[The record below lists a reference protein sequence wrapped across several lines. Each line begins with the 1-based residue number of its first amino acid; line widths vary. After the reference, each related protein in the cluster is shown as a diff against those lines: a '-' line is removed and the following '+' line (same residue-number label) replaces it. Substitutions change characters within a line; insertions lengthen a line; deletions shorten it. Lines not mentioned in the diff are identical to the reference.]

1 MRRISS
7 LALGVALL
15 VAAGCGSEEAPETPA
30 ACLAS
35 ASEYLA
41 ALEDAPG
48 EVRLDGSVAISDCL
62 VEDQPPGAL
71 GAVGRSIV
79 EAAEQLN
86 REARMNPSGRATVEL
101 GYLVGAVQEG
111 ESRTGG
117 IHADLVIRLDAAA
130 RFTGDGSQSSLGAG
144 FERAFGEGYAAGQAN
159 G

>member
-1 MRRISS
+1 MRRISC
-7 LALGVALL
+7 LALGLALIF
-15 VAAGCGSEEAPETPA
+15 AAGCGSEDAPETPA
-30 ACLAS
+30 ACLAP

-41 ALEDAPG
+41 ALEAAPRA
-48 EVRLDGSVAISDCL
+48 VRLAGPVAISDCL

-71 GAVGRSIV
+71 GDIGQSIV
-79 EAAEQLN
+79 DAAEVLN
-86 REARMNPSGRATVEL
+86 REARRDPSGQASVQL

-130 RFTGDGSQSSLGAG
+130 RFTGAAPGASLGAD
-144 FERAFGEGYAAGQAN
+144 FERAFGEGYAAGQTT